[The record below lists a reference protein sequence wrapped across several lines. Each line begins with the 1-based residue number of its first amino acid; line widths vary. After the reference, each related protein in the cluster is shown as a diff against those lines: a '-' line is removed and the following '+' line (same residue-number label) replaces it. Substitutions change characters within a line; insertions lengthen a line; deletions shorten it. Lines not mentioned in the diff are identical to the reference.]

1 MITMRILYLITR
13 ADLGGAQVHL
23 LDLLKGLRGSI
34 DASVAVGEA
43 GFFTDAVRDLGL
55 ECRVAPH
62 LVQPISPVR
71 DMRAL
76 FQLVQLMRELKPDLI
91 HAHTSKAGA
100 VGRFAARIAGIPPI
114 FTAHTWCFAEGTSW
128 KWKLAGV
135 PCERLAARF
144 GSAIINVSDAN
155 RRLAASNGISN
166 RVRLLTIHNGITDV
180 SARAEPEFA
189 GIPTIVM
196 VARCAPQKDQ
206 ALLLRALAEI
216 DIPAQAIFVGDGETR
231 PALEA
236 EVCRLNL
243 RRRVEF
249 LGERRDVAQIL
260 AKCHIFA
267 LPTRWEGFP
276 LSILEAMRAG
286 LPVVASNVGGVAE
299 AVIDSKT
306 GFLAQCGDEFGFR
319 ARLRELIERP
329 ALRGQ
334 MGAAGRKRYETE
346 FTLESMLRKT
356 LAVYQEVLNGRSRAN
371 TGAVSTA
378 HYPEVPVD
386 L

>member
-1 MITMRILYLITR
+1 MRILYLITR

-34 DASVAVGEA
+34 DATVVVGEE

-55 ECRVAPH
+55 ECRVTPH
-62 LVQPISPVR
+62 LVQPISPAK
-71 DMRAL
+71 DMRAV

-100 VGRFAARIAGIPPI
+100 VGRFAARMAGIPSV

-155 RRLAASNGISN
+155 RRLAASHGISN
-166 RVRLLTIHNGITDV
+166 QVRLLTIHNGITDV

-189 GIPTIVM
+189 GIPRIVM

-216 DIPAQAIFVGDGETR
+216 DMPVQAIFVGDGETR

-243 RRRVEF
+243 RNRVEF

-260 AKCHIFA
+260 SACHIFA

-286 LPVVASNVGGVAE
+286 LPVVASDVGGVAE

-306 GFLAQCGDEFGFR
+306 GFLAPCGDEFAFR

-329 ALRGQ
+329 ALRGK
-334 MGAAGRKRYETE
+334 MGAAGRRRYETE

-356 LAVYQEVLNGRSRAN
+356 LAVYQEVLDVRARVN
-371 TGAVSTA
+371 KVAVSTA